1 MKKNT
6 TIHVLPE
13 LKAHIPF
20 EEFEK
25 HLELAA
31 TIDYVPDSIKT
42 LQSIDYYD
50 LKYMMEYNDN
60 FFDTV
65 VEMCSE
71 TIEEMIADA
80 KEDSGVRRVQKAVT
94 LEDLLKSGYYGE
106 DYDVAR
112 DEFIYCFLNFYLGDI
127 GKKKKAK
134 KKAPKKVEV
143 DVAKGIEISSEDFEK
158 TMNAKSVSEV
168 PDSCKSIF
176 GDLVEI
182 MVPNKTLEES
192 IYDMVKL
199 ILS

>member
-13 LKAHIPF
+13 LKGHIPF

-94 LEDLLKSGYYGE
+94 LEDLLKSGYYDE

-112 DEFIYCFLNFYLGDI
+112 DEFIYCFLSFYLGDI

-176 GDLVEI
+176 GDLVGI

-192 IYDMVKL
+192 IYDMLKL
-199 ILS
+199 KSL